1 MLQEQDKEIYF
12 PDLLRETFR
21 RARSSLGR
29 FRHNPVGELLN
40 WLACLTGLAL
50 AVSVTG
56 LVITVSNA
64 VGARHPLAV
73 PTDLR
78 AVAYAA
84 TGLLV
89 AAASLWRWAP
99 AAWHRV
105 TLPLFGVSVALASV
119 VSVFVILG
127 MR

>member
-1 MLQEQDKEIYF
+1 MSQEQDHEIYF
-12 PDLLRETFR
+12 PDLLREAFR
-21 RARSSLGR
+21 RARCSLGR

-56 LVITVSNA
+56 LVITVGNA
-64 VGARHPLAV
+64 AGASHPLAV
-73 PTDLR
+73 PPDLR
-78 AVAYAA
+78 AVAYAT

-89 AAASLWRWAP
+89 VATSLWRWAP

-105 TLPLFGVSVALASV
+105 TLPLFGGSVVLASV
-119 VSVFVILG
+119 VSVLVIFG